1 MDKKVKEAVDLFT
14 EVMIYGTER
23 VIRAVDDPL
32 WKEFSPEQ
40 LQMLKLIGKEER
52 ITSSRLAV
60 LQGVHKSAVSSRI
73 KKMIQKEMVLVVQ
86 AEDRREKLI
95 ELTDKGKETVAQTDK
110 VLTEYLEKL
119 ISQKVEDQE
128 IEQFL
133 KIMRKLKSII
143 KADGVY

>member
-40 LQMLKLIGKEER
+40 MQMLKLISKEGR
-52 ITSSRLAV
+52 ITSTRLAI

-73 KKMIQKEMVLVVQ
+73 KKMLQKEMVQVVQ
-86 AEDRREKLI
+86 AEDRREKLL
-95 ELTDKGKETVAQTDK
+95 ELTDKGKEILVRSDK
-110 VLTEYLEKL
+110 VLTDYLEKM
-119 ISQKVEDQE
+119 IYEKVEDQE

-133 KIMRKLKSII
+133 IILRKLKDII
-143 KADGVY
+143 KADGV